1 MDQIYKELLDSFEQI
16 GEPDDKAEEFIDDI
30 REDIEGLAKDYTEDE
45 SSEFRLSNILADDDY
60 LLEELTDR
68 VAYLNFVEAN
78 TGGKIAES
86 GVSKEDLENAYLSV
100 IDSLF
105 ELSKSITPLGGF
117 GKDRLEAGLSL
128 IRNFEDIYSEWF
140 AVKLKSD
147 ILENMKDYER
157 EVENLR
163 YFNILTDTI
172 KISHG
177 VRRI

>member
-86 GVSKEDLENAYLSV
+86 GVSKEELENAYCISV
-100 IDSLF
+100 HKSQGSEFAAVVLPLVAGPRMLMTRNLLYTAVRIMMISWSGAR
-105 ELSKSITPLGGF
+105 ELSEPS
-117 GKDRLEAGLSL
+117 A
-128 IRNFEDIYSEWF
+128 
-140 AVKLKSD
+140 
-147 ILENMKDYER
+147 M
-157 EVENLR
+157 
-163 YFNILTDTI
+163 
-172 KISHG
+172 
-177 VRRI
+177 